1 MARIGGELEQL
12 AELKATFDRESQ
24 TVEELT
30 RVIRGQLQTTVWE
43 GPAADRFRS
52 MWSGEFEVSL
62 RKLQQAL
69 VDAGAEVSRR
79 QTALMQAGS

>member
-1 MARIGGELEQL
+1 MARIGGEIEQL
-12 AELKATFDRESQ
+12 AQLKATFDRESK
-24 TVEELT
+24 TVEDLT
-30 RVIRGQLQTTVWE
+30 RVIRGQLQTTAWE
-43 GPAADRFRS
+43 GPAAERFRS

-79 QTALMQAGS
+79 QTALLQAGS

>member
-12 AELKATFDRESQ
+12 AQLKGTFDRESQ

-69 VDAGAEVSRR
+69 VDAAAEVSRR